1 MTKKLILT
9 DVAKVLKESICDRN
23 LSFQKIEDSESMEFI
38 EEHTP
43 YPTLIQN
50 ISPLLNG
57 IGVDTKELTAKEIL
71 IKLLNLVPFVQ
82 GNTHMWQYGR
92 PALGKTFLLAKVLSP
107 SSKAISGKIT
117 GAQLFGDMKK
127 GDEGLIGKHEVIGI
141 EDIQS
146 FNMSIEEKG
155 SIFDY
160 LTTGETRIKNIGS
173 NESYSTSLIFNGNFD
188 DEVEK
193 GLQENPYTDV
203 RELLTTSFPEGFNQ
217 SNFKTRVIC
226 IPTWISRN
234 SKFINNEK
242 AIGYQINFLL
252 EEFKN
257 LKKKKLNIPYK
268 LTLENSRSEDNL
280 RKIVTGLYKLLNF
293 SQLVLSENEITTK
306 LDIEALEFIGKKII
320 ELPFL
325 NGKFTLIGT
334 QEANQFWI
342 KLSEHLM
349 KYPLTSITESYV
361 NEHRITIRFKE
372 EKDSFYKIALDNIGI
387 EQNKTEVK
395 IYQNIA
401 QIHKDSF
408 IPIYSCHKDYLV
420 VVAKTENSPFSSHQQ
435 LNNVEKLF
443 QKNLSLASLH
453 IDNPKLV
460 EYLKNREENQKKE
473 VEELKSQLK
482 TLNDFII
489 DRFSQQERIAI
500 NNAPLTFKEKEML
513 TFELI
518 NYLSEVFSLPI
529 ETFKNYHFVLN
540 EKERKTYLLHYYYLK
555 LPYFNNNYT

>member
-1 MTKKLILT
+1 MTKKLILA
-9 DVAKVLKESICDRN
+9 DVAKVLEESNSDRN
-23 LSFQKIEDSESMEFI
+23 LTFQKIEDSESMEFI
-38 EEHTP
+38 EECTP

-57 IGVDTKELTAKEIL
+57 IGVDMKELTAKEIL

-92 PALGKTFLLAKVLSP
+92 PALGKTFLLAKVLAP

-127 GDEGLIGKHEVIGI
+127 GYEGLIERHEVIGF

-146 FNMSIEEKG
+146 FSMSIEEKG

-173 NESYSTSLIFNGNFD
+173 DESYSTSFIFNGNFD

-193 GLQENPYTDV
+193 SLQENPYTNI
-203 RELLTTSFPEGFNQ
+203 RELLSTSFPEGFNQ

-252 EEFKN
+252 EEFKS
-257 LKKKKLNIPYK
+257 LKKIKPNISYKLN
-268 LTLENSRSEDNL
+268 LENSRSDDNL
-280 RKIVTGLYKLLNF
+280 KKIVAGLYKLLNF
-293 SQLVLSENEITTK
+293 SQLVLDQEEITTK
-306 LDIEALEFIGKKII
+306 LDIEALELIGKKII
-320 ELPFL
+320 ELPFT
-325 NGKFTLIGT
+325 NSKFTLVET
-334 QEANQFWI
+334 QEVKQFWI

-349 KYPLTSITESYV
+349 KYPLTSITEAYV

-372 EKDSFYKIALDNIGI
+372 EKDSLYKIALDNIGI

-395 IYQNIA
+395 IYQDVDE
-401 QIHKDSF
+401 IHKDSF
-408 IPIYSCHKDYLV
+408 IPIYPCHKDYLV

-435 LNNVEKLF
+435 LSNIENLF
-443 QKNLSLASLH
+443 QKRLSLALLH
-453 IDNPKLV
+453 IDNPKFI
-460 EYLKNREENQKKE
+460 EYLKEREESQKQE
-473 VEELKSQLK
+473 IEELRSHLK
-482 TLNDFII
+482 VLNDFII
-489 DRFSQQERIAI
+489 DRFSQHERISI

-513 TFELI
+513 TIDLI
-518 NYLSEVFSLPI
+518 NYLSEFFSLPL
-529 ETFKNYHFVLN
+529 ETFKNYHFVLD
-540 EKERKTYLLHYYYLK
+540 ERKRKTYLLHYYYLK
-555 LPYFNNNYT
+555 DSLFL

>member
-9 DVAKVLKESICDRN
+9 DVVKVLKESKCDRN
-23 LSFQKIEDSESMEFI
+23 LTFQKIEGSESMEFI

-43 YPTLIQN
+43 YPTLVQN

-92 PALGKTFLLAKVLSP
+92 PALGKTFLLAKVLAP

-127 GDEGLIGKHEVIGI
+127 VDKGLIGEHEVIGF

-173 NESYSTSLIFNGNFD
+173 DESYSTSLIFNGNFD

-193 GLQENPYTDV
+193 SLQENPYTNV
-203 RELLTTSFPEGFNQ
+203 RELLSTSFPEGFNQ

-252 EEFKN
+252 EEFKR
-257 LKKKKLNIPYK
+257 LKKIKPNISYK
-268 LTLENSRSEDNL
+268 LSLENSRSEDNL
-280 RKIVTGLYKLLNF
+280 KKIVTGLYKLLNF
-293 SQLVLSENEITTK
+293 SQLVLDQEEITTK
-306 LDIEALEFIGKKII
+306 SDIEALELIGKKII
-320 ELPFL
+320 ELPFT
-325 NGKFTLIGT
+325 NSKFTLVGT
-334 QEANQFWI
+334 QEVNQLWI

-349 KYPLTSITESYV
+349 KYPLTSITEAYV

-372 EKDSFYKIALDNIGI
+372 EKDSLYKIALDNIGI
-387 EQNKTEVK
+387 EQNKAEVK
-395 IYQNIA
+395 IYQDVDE
-401 QIHKDSF
+401 IHKDSF
-408 IPIYSCHKDYLV
+408 IPIYPCHKDYLV
-420 VVAKTENSPFSSHQQ
+420 VVAKTENSPFSSYQQ
-435 LNNVEKLF
+435 LNNVENLF
-443 QKNLSLASLH
+443 QKRLSLDSLH
-453 IDNPKLV
+453 IDNDKFV
-460 EYLKNREENQKKE
+460 EYLKDIEESQKKE
-473 VEELKSQLK
+473 IEELKSQIKMLY
-482 TLNDFII
+482 DFIV
-489 DRFSQQERIAI
+489 DRFSQHERMAI

-513 TFELI
+513 TTDLI
-518 NYLSEVFSLPI
+518 NYLSEVFSLQLD
-529 ETFKNYHFVLN
+529 TFKNYHFVLN

-555 LPYFNNNYT
+555 DVLF

>member
-9 DVAKVLKESICDRN
+9 DVVKVLKESKCDRN
-23 LSFQKIEDSESMEFI
+23 LTFQKIEGSESMEFI

-43 YPTLIQN
+43 YPTLVQN

-92 PALGKTFLLAKVLSP
+92 PALGKTFLLAKVLAP

-127 GDEGLIGKHEVIGI
+127 VDKGLIGEHEVIGF

-173 NESYSTSLIFNGNFD
+173 DESYSTSLIFNGNFD

-193 GLQENPYTDV
+193 SLQENPYTNV
-203 RELLTTSFPEGFNQ
+203 RELLSTSFPEGFNQ

-252 EEFKN
+252 EEFKR
-257 LKKKKLNIPYK
+257 LKKIKPNISYKLN
-268 LTLENSRSEDNL
+268 LENSRSEDNL
-280 RKIVTGLYKLLNF
+280 KKIVTGLYKLLNF
-293 SQLVLSENEITTK
+293 SQLVLDQEEITTK
-306 LDIEALEFIGKKII
+306 SDIEALELIGKKII
-320 ELPFL
+320 ELPFT
-325 NGKFTLIGT
+325 NSKFTLVGT
-334 QEANQFWI
+334 QEVNQLWI

-349 KYPLTSITESYV
+349 KYPLTSITEAYV

-372 EKDSFYKIALDNIGI
+372 EKDSLYKIALDNIGI
-387 EQNKTEVK
+387 EQNKAEVK
-395 IYQNIA
+395 IYQDIDE
-401 QIHKDSF
+401 IYKDSF
-408 IPIYSCHKDYLV
+408 IPIYPYHKDYLV
-420 VVAKTENSPFSSHQQ
+420 VVAKTENSPFSSYQQ
-435 LNNVEKLF
+435 LSNIENLF
-443 QKNLSLASLH
+443 QKRLSLDSLH
-453 IDNPKLV
+453 IDNDKFV
-460 EYLKNREENQKKE
+460 EYLKNIEESQKKE
-473 VEELKSQLK
+473 IEELKSQIK
-482 TLNDFII
+482 ILNDFII
-489 DRFSQQERIAI
+489 DRFSQHERMAI
-500 NNAPLTFKEKEML
+500 YNAPLTFKEKEML
-513 TFELI
+513 TIEPT
-518 NYLSEVFSLPI
+518 NYLSEVFSLPL
-529 ETFKNYHFVLN
+529 ENFKNYHFVLD
-540 EKERKTYLLHYYYLK
+540 ERKRKTYLLHYYYLK
-555 LPYFNNNYT
+555 DTLFL

>member
-9 DVAKVLKESICDRN
+9 DVVKVLKESKCDRN
-23 LSFQKIEDSESMEFI
+23 LTFQKIEGSESMEFI

-92 PALGKTFLLAKVLSP
+92 PALGKTFLLAKVLAP

-127 GDEGLIGKHEVIGI
+127 GDKGLIGEHEVIGF

-146 FNMSIEEKG
+146 FNMSTEEKG

-173 NESYSTSLIFNGNFD
+173 DESYSTSLIFNGNFD

-193 GLQENPYTDV
+193 SLQENPYTNV
-203 RELLTTSFPEGFNQ
+203 RELLSTSFPEGFNQ

-252 EEFKN
+252 EEFKR
-257 LKKKKLNIPYK
+257 LKKLKPNISYKLN
-268 LTLENSRSEDNL
+268 LENSRSEDNL
-280 RKIVTGLYKLLNF
+280 KKVVTGLYKLLNF
-293 SQLVLSENEITTK
+293 SQLVLDQEEITTK
-306 LDIEALEFIGKKII
+306 SDIEALELIGKKII
-320 ELPFL
+320 ELPFT
-325 NGKFTLIGT
+325 NSNFTLVGT
-334 QEANQFWI
+334 QEVNQLWI

-349 KYPLTSITESYV
+349 KYPLTSITEAYV

-372 EKDSFYKIALDNIGI
+372 EKDSLYKIALDNIGI
-387 EQNKTEVK
+387 EQNKAEVK
-395 IYQNIA
+395 IYQDVDE
-401 QIHKDSF
+401 IHKDSF
-408 IPIYSCHKDYLV
+408 IPIYSYHKDYLV
-420 VVAKTENSPFSSHQQ
+420 VVAKTENSPFSSYQQ
-435 LNNVEKLF
+435 LNNVENLF
-443 QKNLSLASLH
+443 QKRLSLDSLH
-453 IDNPKLV
+453 IDNNKLV
-460 EYLKNREENQKKE
+460 EYLKDREESQKKE
-473 VEELKSQLK
+473 IENLRSHLKI
-482 TLNDFII
+482 LNDFII
-489 DRFSQQERIAI
+489 DRFSQHERMAI
-500 NNAPLTFKEKEML
+500 NNAPLTFKEKELL
-513 TFELI
+513 TIKLT
-518 NYLSEVFSLPI
+518 NYLSEVFSLQLD
-529 ETFKNYHFVLN
+529 TFKNYHFVLN
-540 EKERKTYLLHYYYLK
+540 EKERKTYLLHYYYLNP
-555 LPYFNNNYT
+555 PYFNDSYI

>member
-1 MTKKLILT
+1 MVKKLVLT
-9 DVAKVLKESICDRN
+9 NVTKVLEESKFDRN
-23 LSFQKIEDSESMEFI
+23 LTFQKIESFENMEVI
-38 EEHTP
+38 EKSIP

-92 PALGKTFLLAKVLSP
+92 PALGKTFLLAKVLAP

-127 GDEGLIGKHEVIGI
+127 GDKGLIGEHEVIGF

-173 NESYSTSLIFNGNFD
+173 DESYSTSLIFNGNFD

-193 GLQENPYTDV
+193 SLQENPYANV
-203 RELLTTSFPEGFNQ
+203 RELLSTSFPEGFNQ

-252 EEFKN
+252 EEFKR
-257 LKKKKLNIPYK
+257 LKKIKPNISYK
-268 LTLENSRSEDNL
+268 LSLENSRSEDNL
-280 RKIVTGLYKLLNF
+280 KKIVTGLYKLLNF
-293 SQLVLSENEITTK
+293 SQLVLDQEEITTK
-306 LDIEALEFIGKKII
+306 SDIEALELIGKKII
-320 ELPFL
+320 ELPFT
-325 NGKFTLIGT
+325 NSKFTLVGT
-334 QEANQFWI
+334 QEVNQLWI

-349 KYPLTSITESYV
+349 KYPLTSITEAYV

-372 EKDSFYKIALDNIGI
+372 EKDSLYKIALDNIGI
-387 EQNKTEVK
+387 EQNKAEVK
-395 IYQNIA
+395 IYQDVDE
-401 QIHKDSF
+401 IHKDSF
-408 IPIYSCHKDYLV
+408 IPIYPCHKDYLV
-420 VVAKTENSPFSSHQQ
+420 VVAKTENSPFSSYQQ
-435 LNNVEKLF
+435 LNNVENLF
-443 QKNLSLASLH
+443 QKRLSLDSLH
-453 IDNPKLV
+453 IDNDK
-460 EYLKNREENQKKE
+460 
-473 VEELKSQLK
+473 
-482 TLNDFII
+482 
-489 DRFSQQERIAI
+489 
-500 NNAPLTFKEKEML
+500 
-513 TFELI
+513 
-518 NYLSEVFSLPI
+518 
-529 ETFKNYHFVLN
+529 
-540 EKERKTYLLHYYYLK
+540 
-555 LPYFNNNYT
+555 